1 MVEKIINFSLKG
13 KFTKES
19 TEFKN
24 KPNVAPVTQKKNG
37 KKNLRIVEDRIRILY
52 LYSELLKEE
61 QKGEY
66 LFPN

>member
-1 MVEKIINFSLKG
+1 MVEKIINCSLKG

-24 KPNVAPVTQKKNG
+24 QPNVAPVTQKKNG